1 MRHTMIVL
9 FCSLIFI
16 SCSPDRKSAEP
27 SMRKIA
33 LAELEDRIRGGW
45 AGQMI
50 GVTYGGPTEFRYLQ
64 KIIDVPELP
73 NIH

>member
-1 MRHTMIVL
+1 MRNI
-9 FCSLIFI
+9 SL
-16 SCSPDRKSAEP
+16 E
-27 SMRKIA
+27 
-33 LAELEDRIRGGW
+33 ELEDRIRSGW

>member
-1 MRHTMIVL
+1 MIVL
-9 FCSLIFI
+9 MCTLFLVSYTGCQEPPEEVMRNISL
-16 SCSPDRKSAEP
+16 E
-27 SMRKIA
+27 
-33 LAELEDRIRGGW
+33 ELEDRIRGGW